1 MELKVGEIYRVAVVQ
16 RPLLGLVALLG
27 FIQGYR
33 NFRSSES
40 VVLDQQWV
48 PPLAEEEM
56 GMELKAVNVRL
67 ALSV

>member
-1 MELKVGEIYRVAVVQ
+1 MGVVQ

-40 VVLDQQWV
+40 VVLDQKWV
-48 PPLAEEEM
+48 SPLAEEET
-56 GMELKAVNVRL
+56 GMELKAVNVRIAL
-67 ALSV
+67 AV